1 MKYEKIVKWVLAA
14 LFAVGVV
21 FSFYGFVVGFES
33 NGNAPVDNM
42 LYCAYAFALVTIL
55 AVLFGVVVIGGM
67 NNPKSLLKLLIGL
80 VVGGA
85 VIAVAYVLAPG
96 TPAIG
101 YLGEPVSDGTLKLVD
116 TVLNLTYFL
125 FGGALLTLV
134 AGDMS
139 PAVVAGGMKV
149 ALITTVGGLI
159 VAVILQIFYNYILS
173 QVESLTIEMEDA
185 SISLMDI
192 LVKYKENK

>member
-42 LYCAYAFALVTIL
+42 LYCAYAFALTTIL
-55 AVLFGVVVIGGM
+55 AVLFGVVVIGGI

-80 VVGGA
+80 VAGGA

-116 TVLNLTYFL
+116 TVLNLTYFF

-134 AGDMS
+134 
-139 PAVVAGGMKV
+139 GGWIIGAIRK
-149 ALITTVGGLI
+149 
-159 VAVILQIFYNYILS
+159 
-173 QVESLTIEMEDA
+173 
-185 SISLMDI
+185 
-192 LVKYKENK
+192 